1 MSWTI
6 SGQPFTGNVVTV
18 GTGKTY
24 ATISAVLSAI
34 PTGDILILYYN
45 GSEGVDV
52 DTSSSRAVYIKGMV
66 GGASIGTIGA
76 GSAVNIF
83 GFEDITFSYAGAGT
97 SNQDNG
103 FFNKCISSSGSAFWI
118 TTDGDTSS
126 ILISNCTAT
135 GATIV
140 TLGNAGRT
148 APNTRVVKSQC
159 APQNPPST
167 YPAIFGIIESADYVT
182 TATVGYGAGYGD
194 DYILEVDSIAVT
206 PANTSVHIGH
216 TQQYSAIAT
225 MSDNSTQDITSF
237 ARWTSSNNA
246 QAAIDSSGLA
256 TAISHGSVTITAT
269 FGVNGTATLQILPVV
284 SIAVTPSTAHIFP
297 LQSVQYSAIATM
309 SDGATENVT
318 GIATWA
324 STNIGV
330 ATISSGFARG
340 VNPGT
345 ITITATV
352 NGVIGSSTLIVD
364 VPQPHTYLSW
374 SDDGGHTW
382 SSDYP
387 ASIGTSGQRKIRAQ
401 WRRLGYS
408 RDRVFRIMCADK
420 IKKRIIGCIVE

>member
-1 MSWTI
+1 MADDDVI
-6 SGQPFTGNVVTV
+6 FQDDDVHF
-18 GTGKTY
+18 KDDD
-24 ATISAVLSAI
+24 VLWDK
-34 PTGDILILYYN
+34 GLL
-45 GSEGVDV
+45 
-52 DTSSSRAVYIKGMV
+52 TSLVI
-66 GGASIGTIGA
+66 
-76 GSAVNIF
+76 
-83 GFEDITFSYAGAGT
+83 
-97 SNQDNG
+97 
-103 FFNKCISSSGSAFWI
+103 
-118 TTDGDTSS
+118 
-126 ILISNCTAT
+126 
-135 GATIV
+135 
-140 TLGNAGRT
+140 
-148 APNTRVVKSQC
+148 
-159 APQNPPST
+159 
-167 YPAIFGIIESADYVT
+167 
-182 TATVGYGAGYGD
+182 
-194 DYILEVDSIAVT
+194 
-206 PANTSVHIGH
+206 
-216 TQQYSAIAT
+216 
-225 MSDNSTQDITSF
+225 
-237 ARWTSSNNA
+237 
-246 QAAIDSSGLA
+246 
-256 TAISHGSVTITAT
+256 
-269 FGVNGTATLQILPVV
+269 
-284 SIAVTPSTAHIFP
+284 TPSTAHIFP

-324 STNIGV
+324 STNIDV